1 LGLQLSTLA
10 ILVATATAT
19 ATAYAQA
26 PPNPRQAEGEEAFRQ
41 GSELLKAGK
50 YIDAC
55 EQFHK
60 SQLLDPQLGT
70 LFKIAQCSDK
80 IGKLATAAA
89 AYRELVARDMNPAR
103 KTASQ
108 KALQDLAGR
117 IPKIVAKIDQPP
129 PGIIITLDSK
139 SGSRTLEPNQPV
151 EADFGAY
158 HLVAR
163 AKGYTEMISQFR
175 IGEEGS
181 TKTVQVTLLRGAN
194 NSDILNPPAD
204 PPAVVS
210 HSKLKPIGVGLMAG
224 GGAALA
230 TGLVFGVL
238 ARSTYGDAKDICGGT
253 MCMSQDDVS
262 RANDKADQARGQAL
276 ISTVFV
282 ASGALIA
289 GAGLALWVTAP
300 SDGVAVSV
308 SGRF

>member
-1 LGLQLSTLA
+1 LGLKVSTLVVV
-10 ILVATATAT
+10 LAT
-19 ATAYAQA
+19 ATAYAQPA
-26 PPNPRQAEGEEAFRQ
+26 ADPRQADGEAAFRQ
-41 GSELLKAGK
+41 GTELLKAGH

-60 SQLLDPQLGT
+60 SQRLDPQLAT

-89 AYRELVARDMNPAR
+89 AYREIVARDMNPER
-103 KTASQ
+103 KAASQ
-108 KALQDLAGR
+108 KALEDLVGR
-117 IPKIVAKIDQPP
+117 IPKIVAKIDKPP

-139 SGSRTLEPNQPV
+139 SGSRTIEPNKPV

-158 HLVAR
+158 HLAAR

-181 TKTVQVTLLRGAN
+181 TKTVEITLLRGAS
-194 NSDILNPPAD
+194 NSDIIKPPAER
-204 PPAVVS
+204 PVEVS
-210 HSKLKPIGVGLMAG
+210 RSKRKPIGVGLMAG

-238 ARSTYGDAKDICGGT
+238 AHSTYGDAKDICGGT
-253 MCMSQDDVS
+253 VCMSQEDLL
-262 RANDKADQARGQAL
+262 RANDKKDQARGQAL

-289 GAGLALWVTAP
+289 GAGFALWVTAP

-308 SGRF
+308 SGSF